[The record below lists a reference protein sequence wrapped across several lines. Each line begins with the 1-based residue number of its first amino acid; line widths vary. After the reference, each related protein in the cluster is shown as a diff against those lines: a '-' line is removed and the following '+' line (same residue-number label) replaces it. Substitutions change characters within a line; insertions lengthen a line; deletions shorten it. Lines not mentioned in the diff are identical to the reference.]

1 MTETENNVLEINKNN
16 YVEADFMSRK
26 FVNAEIRNRAYINV
40 LSAELVTDYLGDNGH
55 QTEDIVALHS
65 ISKILEDL
73 DIADILLPNIHID
86 VRAVFDENKIFIPK
100 SHYELDITPDIY
112 IVLKLSKNL
121 KDATLLGY
129 FKPSQVNKKNENKDY
144 YFISK
149 EKLSTPETL
158 LKTLSKYNAEKDT
171 QLDAREFLKGRA
183 LSVGLSD
190 HCLNNAERKEL
201 YRLLLTDSRL
211 RDAVAEFDNF
221 EVLSSQV
228 SAVLAERV
236 EHSEQAEK
244 AVPGIAALTT
254 EEIFKEGVQAV
265 IAEQTAEAAEVF
277 DTTTEAVK
285 EVQEI
290 AETTAKVADI
300 FEAAPEEEQTV
311 QEKPEEPVKSTLEV
325 ITNEP
330 AEEEVELTEDTVT
343 QDEEPLVAED
353 ELAVNEEEPVAEAEE
368 EPVAGVEEEPVAED
382 ETTEEEPQEEI
393 TDVEDNNEIAE
404 EELTI
409 GDIDDELSLDE
420 DLEIADLDTLD
431 TEEVEQSA
439 QETIQD
445 TDEVQPETEPEISEP
460 EEISEETQEDIQDE
474 VQEEVTDVEDN
485 NEIAEDELVIGDIDD
500 ELSLDEDLEITDL
513 DTLDTE
519 DVEQSVQED
528 SPTEPET
535 PVQNTPQNTVTNT
548 FTANTPA
555 NMDISVDTLLDN
567 AIAAID
573 NNPLK
578 NGEVQEKVSE
588 SAIKLTSIAGGA
600 FEDVISKTEKEQ
612 HERLNKIDFNNAI
625 ETYSTPATNNQISF
639 VGELSAAK
647 AQANLLA
654 EEQGLRDKPTDLSE
668 LNVVQV
674 QKQEDIVHEV
684 VDMESIE
691 TVERE
696 QFVEDESQIV
706 ELDKIKDVDSPTKPA
721 PDIEELDMQQVETE
735 TMELP
740 DLNTYTINEDG
751 SSPLDNMNWGP
762 EEQINPDELLDL
774 DIAETLM
781 GEETGNAKTDF
792 TDDLVDGSTFSKTT
806 VSEIEDINTEDE
818 ISISEEE
825 NPESENLEDE
835 PIELTEDFFGK
846 ELEAV
851 AEENTEEEKPA
862 EMSELNPQA
871 EISLDDNDELFGEL
885 LEDTVEEDKA
895 EISPEEIEPE
905 NNTEVQATA
914 ETETDW
920 SEDIGFDTLP
930 DIEPT
935 EDNSETTATIIEES
949 PDTALFKA
957 TANSTVISDKTFEP
971 GEIKIDINNEQ
982 NPTITQEENDTIG
995 SLYDENST
1003 VATNTILNNPGR
1015 LSQPQQQPKRGLAA
1029 GLGIAG
1035 VLVALVL
1042 VFAFGFGISKFLK
1055 GSPDETPQPISEEE
1069 NSDNYIAQEQAQP
1082 ASGQVV
1088 QMDNNTNALAST
1100 AGTTTTDKAS
1110 FVEVKKLSWEVPG
1123 AVSSDT
1129 KFQQYFQSAGKS
1141 LKSALMTDL
1150 LSVSDKAYASEM
1162 RVSITFAQ
1170 DGTFKDARIV
1180 TASGSNQ
1187 IDNIVLR
1194 TVNQTLN
1201 VLKAPHSVGSYE
1213 NTTAVLKIYL

>member
-16 YVEADFMSRK
+16 YLEADFMSRK

-277 DTTTEAVK
+277 DTTTETVK

-311 QEKPEEPVKSTLEV
+311 QEEPEEPVKSTLEV

-353 ELAVNEEEPVAEAEE
+353 ELAVNEEEPVA
-368 EPVAGVEEEPVAED
+368 GVEEEVVTEE

-519 DVEQSVQED
+519 DVEQSVQEV

-792 TDDLVDGSTFSKTT
+792 TDDLVDGSAFSKTT